1 MPLNIPKHSIV
12 LFHSVSESLFD
23 LEHILAIKIYIYIY
37 IHISSRS
44 SIFGLLVSLSGLC
57 PKVIHGTR
65 NSAATLLI
73 AEGVAVVVARSLALP
88 AAAQAGGSGR
98 CK

>member
-23 LEHILAIKIYIYIY
+23 LEHILAIKIYIYI
-37 IHISSRS
+37 HISSRS
-44 SIFGLLVSLSGLC
+44 SIFSLLVSLSGLC

>member
-37 IHISSRS
+37 TYII
-44 SIFGLLVSLSGLC
+44 
-57 PKVIHGTR
+57 
-65 NSAATLLI
+65 
-73 AEGVAVVVARSLALP
+73 
-88 AAAQAGGSGR
+88 
-98 CK
+98 